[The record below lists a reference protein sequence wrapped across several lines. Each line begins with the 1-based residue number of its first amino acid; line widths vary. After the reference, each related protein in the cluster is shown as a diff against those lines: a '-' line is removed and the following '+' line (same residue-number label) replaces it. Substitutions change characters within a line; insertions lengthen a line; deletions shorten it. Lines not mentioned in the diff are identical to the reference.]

1 MDAQTL
7 KTIKQLKAHRGELT
21 RQQIQTLK
29 GQALAGDADGAM
41 RGLQKI
47 LERKAHHGT
56 ETRQG
61 AGRRTGQQPQN

>member
-1 MDAQTL
+1 MDALTL
-7 KTIKQLKAHRGELT
+7 QTIKQLKAHRGELS
-21 RQQIQTLK
+21 RQQILTLR

-56 ETRQG
+56 DTRQSSG
-61 AGRRTGQQPQN
+61 NSHR

>member
-1 MDAQTL
+1 MDALTL
-7 KTIKQLKAHRGELT
+7 QTIKQLKAHRGELT

-29 GQALAGDADGAM
+29 GQALAGNAAGAM

-56 ETRQG
+56 ETRQD